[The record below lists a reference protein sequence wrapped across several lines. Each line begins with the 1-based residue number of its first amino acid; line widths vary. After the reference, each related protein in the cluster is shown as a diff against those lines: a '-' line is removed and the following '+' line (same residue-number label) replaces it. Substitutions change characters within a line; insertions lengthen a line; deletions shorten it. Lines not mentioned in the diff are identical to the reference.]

1 MRDAAEKCASA
12 TEALSG
18 RSYSATKLAP
28 EDEWIGKLDLC
39 AFRDEIRALG
49 KELALQQGPADLAH
63 LNKIVWWSRLSQWV
77 GALTMWYSINPV
89 SIFLL
94 SVGCMTRWTCVG
106 HHVCHG
112 GYDKLDES
120 KRYNRFTFAVGTV
133 YRRATD
139 WLDWMLVEAWNCEHN
154 QLHHYY
160 LSEEDDP
167 DLVEENLRLT
177 LTCG

>member
-1 MRDAAEKCASA
+1 MPDVAKKCATHDEAYPVGPPAAEAASEMRRRKIVA
-12 TEALSG
+12 ADPGEALSG
-18 RSYSATKLAP
+18 HSYSATKLAP

-39 AFRDEIRALG
+39 AFRDEIKALG

-106 HHVCHG
+106 HHVCRMPH
-112 GYDKLDES
+112 KA
-120 KRYNRFTFAVGTV
+120 RTPA
-133 YRRATD
+133 
-139 WLDWMLVEAWNCEHN
+139 
-154 QLHHYY
+154 
-160 LSEEDDP
+160 
-167 DLVEENLRLT
+167 
-177 LTCG
+177 

>member
-1 MRDAAEKCASA
+1 MPDLAKKCA
-12 TEALSG
+12 TPDEALSG

-94 SVGCMTRWTCVG
+94 SVG
-106 HHVCHG
+106 
-112 GYDKLDES
+112 
-120 KRYNRFTFAVGTV
+120 
-133 YRRATD
+133 
-139 WLDWMLVEAWNCEHN
+139 
-154 QLHHYY
+154 
-160 LSEEDDP
+160 
-167 DLVEENLRLT
+167 
-177 LTCG
+177 